1 MERPCSN
8 PLGVSVNLTMFHRW
22 LLWGDI
28 IPTSSLTK
36 NFVIDTEEMAQ
47 KFVNAIEMSEKDKRN
62 FIEKSDRFV
71 KSVNV
76 RYYSDMSDE
85 EKKEFIKKIS
95 RK

>member
-1 MERPCSN
+1 MERPYSN
-8 PLGVSVNLTMFHRW
+8 PFRCECKSHNVPP
-22 LLWGDI
+22 I
-28 IPTSSLTK
+28 IIIEVIVLPTSSLTK

-62 FIEKSDRFV
+62 FIEKFDNLT
-71 KSVNV
+71 NV

-85 EKKEFIKKIS
+85 EKKEFIKKIF

>member
-1 MERPCSN
+1 M
-8 PLGVSVNLTMFHRW
+8 
-22 LLWGDI
+22 
-28 IPTSSLTK
+28 PTSSLTK

-47 KFVNAIEMSEKDKRN
+47 KFVNAIEMSEKDKIN

-85 EKKEFIKKIS
+85 EKKEFIKKIF

>member
-1 MERPCSN
+1 M
-8 PLGVSVNLTMFHRW
+8 VM
-22 LLWGDI
+22 
-28 IPTSSLTK
+28 PTSSLTK

-47 KFVNAIEMSEKDKRN
+47 KFVNAIEMSEKDKRK

-85 EKKEFIKKIS
+85 EKKEFIKKIF

>member
-1 MERPCSN
+1 MA
-8 PLGVSVNLTMFHRW
+8 
-22 LLWGDI
+22 
-28 IPTSSLTK
+28 TSSLTK

-62 FIEKSDRFV
+62 FIEKSDNLT
-71 KSVNV
+71 NV

-85 EKKEFIKKIS
+85 EKKGFIKKIF

>member
-1 MERPCSN
+1 
-8 PLGVSVNLTMFHRW
+8 
-22 LLWGDI
+22 
-28 IPTSSLTK
+28 
-36 NFVIDTEEMAQ
+36 MAQ
-47 KFVNAIEMSEKDKRN
+47 KFVNAIEMSEKDKRK

-85 EKKEFIKKIS
+85 EKKEFIKKIF

>member
-1 MERPCSN
+1 MPK
-8 PLGVSVNLTMFHRW
+8 
-22 LLWGDI
+22 
-28 IPTSSLTK
+28 SSLTK

-47 KFVNAIEMSEKDKRN
+47 KFVNAIEMSEKDKRK

-85 EKKEFIKKIS
+85 EKKEFIKKIF

>member
-1 MERPCSN
+1 M
-8 PLGVSVNLTMFHRW
+8 
-22 LLWGDI
+22 
-28 IPTSSLTK
+28 PTSSLTK

-47 KFVNAIEMSEKDKRN
+47 KFVNAIELPEKDKRN
-62 FIEKSDRFV
+62 SIEKSDRFV

-85 EKKEFIKKIS
+85 EQKEFIKKIF